1 MEADKRGADRA
12 VVIQLGDRYFY
23 GFGQG
28 GRVLTAWSLA
38 GAALFGARFDDKL
51 LTVEKKLLALGKLPR
66 RVTVAAL

>member
-1 MEADKRGADRA
+1 METDKRVGDRA

-38 GAALFGARFDDKL
+38 GAAMFAPWNDKL
-51 LTVEKKLLALGKLPR
+51 LTVEKKLLSMGKLPR
-66 RVTVAAL
+66 RAVVTAL